1 MLQQFR
7 QLGNVGRD
15 PPGLVTGK
23 ELRRRVPA
31 RLLLEIDVREGLARM
46 ILHDETGVRF
56 FDRPGR
62 RGSGAGLPNI
72 PLAAPILFCFASHC
86 RRRRV
91 LDLDPAIGPAGAV
104 WGAEPLRHNA
114 LAAEPASVLV
124 VVGAIALKILIEGNS
139 QWGLRSRLASVRLRV
154 SIES

>member
-62 RGSGAGLPNI
+62 RGK
-72 PLAAPILFCFASHC
+72 
-86 RRRRV
+86 RRRFCGCAKALQRRYGEPQAQTAAV
-91 LDLDPAIGPAGAV
+91 LGA
-104 WGAEPLRHNA
+104 P
-114 LAAEPASVLV
+114 
-124 VVGAIALKILIEGNS
+124 
-139 QWGLRSRLASVRLRV
+139 QT
-154 SIES
+154 

>member
-1 MLQQFR
+1 MLQQLR

-31 RLLLEIDVREGLARM
+31 RLLLEIDVREGPASM

-62 RGSGAGLPNI
+62 REAAAFLRLCEGI
-72 PLAAPILFCFASHC
+72 AAPLWRAASANGC
-86 RRRRV
+86 GSRCAA
-91 LDLDPAIGPAGAV
+91 DLRC
-104 WGAEPLRHNA
+104 E
-114 LAAEPASVLV
+114 
-124 VVGAIALKILIEGNS
+124 
-139 QWGLRSRLASVRLRV
+139 
-154 SIES
+154 